1 MISGKEPP
9 IAKPLLS
16 CYHARMDATTK
27 TVEFVSFCIE
37 MYAREHGISGA
48 DVAELFERNG
58 IIDYL
63 FENYEALHTQGR
75 EYIVP
80 LLHEFV
86 SKKELPA

>member
-1 MISGKEPP
+1 
-9 IAKPLLS
+9 
-16 CYHARMDATTK
+16 
-27 TVEFVSFCIE
+27 
-37 MYAREHGISGA
+37 MYARKRGISGA